1 MELTVNLA
9 GTKIG
14 IIFAGRSNNAIPLC
28 NHYFR
33 NFIHPN
39 RGASAAV
46 KISVLEKANGRL
58 PVQETNGEPIFEQ
71 LLSTP
76 DVVQWLREVPQYR
89 KDFLIDET
97 TICSFCMDGL
107 LLFSPETATG
117 HIYLL
122 EQGPRVFRPL
132 HRLLWIYFAQ
142 VLGEK
147 RACFVHAAALTK
159 KAGGHLFFGDS
170 GAGKS
175 TLAGACEHDTVISDD
190 SPVFRKRDG
199 KYHVFPSPY
208 HQMGRLKILNKETP
222 DICAEVKG
230 LYFLV
235 KDDNLSLN
243 KISKKKAVSMI
254 INRYILFF
262 PYLSP
267 RAKRLLF
274 DLFLEACHNLHTNY
288 LHYLPGR
295 DVWSVI
301 ADG

>member
-9 GTKIG
+9 GTKID
-14 IIFAGRSNNAIPLC
+14 IIFADRSNNAIPLC
-28 NHYFR
+28 NQYFR
-33 NFIHPN
+33 NFIHPD
-39 RGASAAV
+39 RGKSAAV
-46 KISVLEKANGRL
+46 KISVLEKANSRL
-58 PVQETNGEPIFEQ
+58 PVQETGGEPIFEQ

-76 DVVQWLREVPQYR
+76 DVIQWLREVRQY
-89 KDFLIDET
+89 KEDFPMDAT

-122 EQGPRVFRPL
+122 KQGPTVFRPL
-132 HRLLWIYFAQ
+132 HRLLWMYFAQ

-147 RACFVHAAALTK
+147 GACFVHAAALTGK
-159 KAGGHLFFGDS
+159 VGGHLFFGDS

-175 TLAGACEHDTVISDD
+175 TLAGACESDTVISDD
-190 SPVFRKRDG
+190 SPVFRKRNG
-199 KYHVFPSPY
+199 KCHVFPSPY
-208 HQMGRLKILNKETP
+208 HQLDRLEILNKHP

-230 LYFLV
+230 LYFLI
-235 KDDNLSLN
+235 KDDNVSIS
-243 KISKKKAVSMI
+243 KISKEKAVSMI
-254 INRYILFF
+254 IKRYILFF
-262 PYLSP
+262 HYLSP

-301 ADG
+301 ANG